1 MFEQRVGLVPQ
12 EAKTVQLKFEPRH
25 RDWGKERR
33 GKPRALSRALPRER
47 GALRGA
53 AERWLRPGAWHGPV
67 ERGRCANGLGSYP
80 FARISYRIVINSIII
95 KLQK

>member
-53 AERWLRPGAWHGPV
+53 AERWLRPGARHGPV
-67 ERGRCANGLGSYP
+67 ERERCGELGSYP
-80 FARISYRIVINSIII
+80 FARISYRTVINSIII